1 MRWGYLSGLL
11 SASIQLYPI
20 SGEIMRKKIT
30 IIICVVFGLILLRYC
45 ITEFNTHMTKINM
58 QKVAM
63 PEIMVETVKSQ
74 DIIKSFEAPA
84 RVVAKYQVN
93 VEARIDG
100 YLLQSY
106 FKEGDFVK
114 AGQILFEIEPQGYQ
128 SALQQAQANMKS
140 ARAKQIYYDK
150 QSARAK
156 QLVEHDYIA
165 KADYDNAVAQRDS
178 FRADYQRS
186 LSAYNDARRNLS
198 YTKVK
203 APVSGRVG
211 MITVTVGNYVRMNA
225 GSLTTIYSVNP
236 IYVTFPLEANDFNE
250 LIRIDGSARVNRKVE
265 FIFSNGKKYELT
277 GIQNFFDNKVD
288 EASGTVTLRA
298 TFNNENNRLMAG
310 DYGRAIIYSTKTDP
324 TPVIPTK
331 AIQENQEGKY
341 IYKVDE
347 KGIPTLV
354 YIKVLEH
361 KGDITLIKAGIKIGD
376 RIAVGGLQQIIPGTP
391 AKIVDNLPEQEIKK
405 PNIFVRILRKI
416 KRIIKGN
423 K

>member
-1 MRWGYLSGLL
+1 
-11 SASIQLYPI
+11 
-20 SGEIMRKKIT
+20 MRKNIT
-30 IIICVVFGLILLRYC
+30 IIVCVVFGLILLRYC
-45 ITEFNTHMTKINM
+45 LTALDTHRAKINK

-63 PEIMVETVKSQ
+63 PEIVVETVKSR

-84 RVVAKYQVN
+84 RVIAKYQVN

-100 YLLQSY
+100 YLLRSY

-114 AGQILFEIEPQGYQ
+114 AGQVLFEIEPQGYQ
-128 SALQQAQANMKS
+128 YALQQAQANMKS

-156 QLVEHDYIA
+156 QLVDSDYIA
-165 KADYDNAVAQRDS
+165 RADYDNAVAQRDS
-178 FRADYQRS
+178 YRADYQRS
-186 LSAYNDARRNLS
+186 ISAYNDARRNLG

-203 APVSGRVG
+203 APVSGRIG

-236 IYVTFPLEANDFNE
+236 MYVAFPLETNDFNE
-250 LIRIDGSARVNRKVE
+250 LARIDGGTNIKRRVE
-265 FIFSNGKKYELT
+265 YIFSNGTKYEFD
-277 GIQNFFDNKVD
+277 GVQDFFDNKVD
-288 EASGTVTLRA
+288 ESSGTITLRA
-298 TFNNENNRLMAG
+298 TFKNDKFKLMAG
-310 DYGRAIIYSTKTDP
+310 DYGRVIIYATKTDP

-341 IYKVDE
+341 IYRVDE
-347 KGIPTLV
+347 KGVPTLV

-361 KGDITLIKAGIKIGD
+361 KGDETLIKEGIKIGD

-391 AKIVDNLPEQEIKK
+391 AKIVNKLPEKEAKK
-405 PNIFVRILRKI
+405 TNIFVRIFNKL

-423 K
+423 R

>member
-1 MRWGYLSGLL
+1 MK
-11 SASIQLYPI
+11 
-20 SGEIMRKKIT
+20 KKIT
-30 IIICVVFGLILLRYC
+30 IIVSIIFGLIFLRYC
-45 ITEFNTHMTKINM
+45 ITAFNTHMSKVNK

-63 PEIMVETVKSQ
+63 PEIVVDKVGSK
-74 DIIKSFEAPA
+74 DIIKSFESPA

-100 YLLQSY
+100 YLLRSY

-114 AGQILFEIEPQGYQ
+114 AGQVLFEIEPQEYQ
-128 SALQQAQANMKS
+128 YALQQAQANLKS
-140 ARAKQIYYDK
+140 AKAKQVYYDK

-156 QLVEHDYIA
+156 QLVDHDYIA

-186 LSAYNDARRNLS
+186 LSAYKDARRNLG

-211 MITVTVGNYVRMNA
+211 MIDVTVGNFVRMNA
-225 GSLTTIYSVNP
+225 GAMTTIYSVNP
-236 IYVTFPLEANDFNE
+236 MYVAFPLEINDFNE
-250 LIRIDGSARVNRKVE
+250 LVRIDGSANVNRKVE
-265 FIFSNGKKYELT
+265 YIFSNGKKYELQ
-277 GIQNFFDNKVD
+277 GIQDFFDNKVD
-288 EASGTVTLRA
+288 EASGTITLRA
-298 TFNNENNRLMAG
+298 TFKNDKHQLISG
-310 DYGRAIIYSTKTDP
+310 DYGRAIIYATKTDP
-324 TPVIPTK
+324 TPIIPTK

-341 IYKVDE
+341 VYKVD
-347 KGIPTLV
+347 KNNIPTLT

-361 KGDITLIKAGIKIGD
+361 KGDYTLIKEGVSIGD

-391 AKIVDNLPEQEIKK
+391 AKIVNQLAEKPVKK
-405 PNIFVRILRKI
+405 PNIFVRIFRKI
-416 KRIIKGN
+416 KQLIKGN

>member
-1 MRWGYLSGLL
+1 
-11 SASIQLYPI
+11 
-20 SGEIMRKKIT
+20 MRKNIT
-30 IIICVVFGLILLRYC
+30 IIVCVVFGLILLRYLF
-45 ITEFNTHMTKINM
+45 TEFNTHMAKTNM
-58 QKVAM
+58 KKVAM
-63 PEIMVETVKSQ
+63 PEIMVDTVRLQ
-74 DIIKSFEAPA
+74 DIIMSYEAPA

-114 AGQILFEIEPQGYQ
+114 AGQVLFEIEPQEYQ
-128 SALQQAQANMKS
+128 YAYQQAQANLKS

-156 QLVEHDYIA
+156 QLVDQDYIA

-178 FRADYQRS
+178 YRADYQRS
-186 LSAYNDARRNLS
+186 LSMLNDARRNLS

-203 APVSGRVG
+203 APVSGRIG

-225 GSLTTIYSVNP
+225 GSLTTIYSVDP

-250 LIRIDGSARVNRKVE
+250 LIRIDGSARVKRKVE
-265 FIFSNGKKYELT
+265 FVFSNGKKYEVE
-277 GIQNFFDNKVD
+277 GVQDFFDNKVD
-288 EASGTVTLRA
+288 PASGTITLRA
-298 TFNNENNRLMAG
+298 TFKNDRFQLMAG
-310 DYGRAIIYSTKTDP
+310 DYGRAIIYSTKT
-324 TPVIPTK
+324 TPVPVVPTK
-331 AIQENQEGKY
+331 SIQENQEGKY
-341 IYKVDE
+341 VYKVDE
-347 KGIPTLV
+347 NGVPTLV

-361 KGDITLIKAGIKIGD
+361 KGDNTLIKEGLEIGD
-376 RIAVGGLQQIIPGTP
+376 RIAVGGLQQIIPGVP
-391 AKIVDNLPEQEIKK
+391 AKIVDNLPEENVKK
-405 PNIFVRILRKI
+405 PNIFVRFIRKI